1 MEYIALAAVGFL
13 FVSYFSYDGKV
24 KKLAKQIKKLK
35 KQINGGNVMSKMVEE
50 LVGATVHVVFEDGIG
65 QDFTIEACDEDWVK
79 ISQTGKAGK
88 TTTRLVRLD
97 VIAEFRKVD

>member
-35 KQINGGNVMSKMVEE
+35 KQINGGNVMS
-50 LVGATVHVVFEDGIG
+50 
-65 QDFTIEACDEDWVK
+65 
-79 ISQTGKAGK
+79 
-88 TTTRLVRLD
+88 
-97 VIAEFRKVD
+97 